1 VIPERIDRL
10 LPAVSALLAV
20 SAFPPFHLLI
30 PSFVALVPLAVWV
43 ADQNDGRGALG
54 GTESRGVASRRE
66 ASERVISGRVFRGG
80 VWFGVLYFGLLLYWM
95 PLALVAFTWWAVPAY
110 LTVVLVLALG
120 AGCFTWALRRLTHRG
135 GIPVWL
141 ALPLTWTALE
151 WLRAHAPGG
160 LAFPWLGLGTSLT
173 GYPELVGA
181 AELVGARGITL
192 WLALLNGLMA
202 EVIRALRSREG
213 GRMSMGWAAAFVLVL
228 AVPAAWGYW
237 RADTLTVRPVG
248 EIAVVQPNVSAEFR
262 LDGGESNDST
272 VASLTRLLPKGA
284 GFSRGLPESDRLSP
298 DFPDGDGFSP
308 DLVVWPE
315 VTFFGPIESDR
326 SLREL
331 VRAAAERWAAPV
343 VFGGIGQSVTR
354 EGSVIPLNS
363 AFMTGRDG
371 QLAGFRYDKHR
382 LVPLVEGLPFR
393 AGAWREG
400 GAGIDSYGRG
410 VDWPL
415 GTMENGARFAVLIC
429 FESIYASHARRLRL
443 EGADFFLNLTNDGWF
458 GREPWYTR
466 TAALWQHP
474 AHLVMRAIEQRVG
487 VARSANT
494 GFSFF
499 VDPLGRVYGRTEL
512 FQAVVRS
519 ETIYTSDVLTLYT
532 RTGDVA
538 GWTALLL
545 TLGLLVIPLP
555 WPRPA

>member
-1 VIPERIDRL
+1 MIPERGDRL

-43 ADQNDGRGALG
+43 ADQ
-54 GTESRGVASRRE
+54 TEEENTSRGVS
-66 ASERVISGRVFRGG
+66 SRVFRGG

-95 PLALVAFTWWAVPAY
+95 PLALAAFTWWAVPAY
-110 LTVVLVLALG
+110 LTVVMVLAIG
-120 AGCFTWALRRLTHRG
+120 AGGFAWALRRLIHHG
-135 GIPVWL
+135 GIPLWL

-160 LAFPWLGLGTSLT
+160 LAFPWLGFGTSLT

-192 WLALLNGLMA
+192 WLALLNGLLA
-202 EVIRALRSREG
+202 EAVRAVRARDEARLAER
-213 GRMSMGWAAAFVLVL
+213 WAVAFALVL

-237 RADTLTVRPVG
+237 RASTLAVRAVG
-248 EIAVVQPNVSAEFR
+248 QVAVVQPNVAAQFR
-262 LDGGESNDST
+262 LDGARSNDST
-272 VASLTRLLPKGA
+272 VASLTRLLPEGA
-284 GFSRGLPESDRLSP
+284 GLSPGLPE
-298 DFPDGDGFSP
+298 GDGFSP

-315 VTFFGPIESDR
+315 ATFFGPIESDNA
-326 SLREL
+326 LRERVL
-331 VRAAAERWAAPV
+331 TVAEKWGAPV
-343 VFGGIGQSVTR
+343 VFGGIGETAGE
-354 EGSVIPLNS
+354 EGNPIPLNS

-371 QLAGFRYDKHR
+371 DLTDFRYDKHR
-382 LVPLVEGLPFR
+382 LVPLVEAIPFR
-393 AGAWREG
+393 RGGWLDGSAGV
-400 GAGIDSYGRG
+400 DSYGRG
-410 VDWPL
+410 ADWPL
-415 GTMENGARFAVLIC
+415 GVMGVGARFGILIC
-429 FESIYASHARRLRL
+429 NESIYASHARTFRLL
-443 EGADFFLNLTNDGWF
+443 GADFFLSPTNDGWF
-458 GREPWYTR
+458 GRQPSYTR

-487 VARSANT
+487 VARAANT
-494 GFSFF
+494 GFSLF

-512 FQAVVRS
+512 FQEVVRS
-519 ETIYTSDVLTLYT
+519 EMIYTSDVLTLYT

-555 WPRPA
+555 WFRPA

>member
-1 VIPERIDRL
+1 MIPERGDRL

-20 SAFPPFHLLI
+20 SAFPPLHLLI

-43 ADQNDGRGALG
+43 ADQTDEENASEGSASEWHG
-54 GTESRGVASRRE
+54 SRGV
-66 ASERVISGRVFRGG
+66 SGRVFRGG

-95 PLALVAFTWWAVPAY
+95 PLALTAFTWWAVPAY
-110 LTVVLVLALG
+110 LTVVMVLALG
-120 AGCFTWALRRLTHRG
+120 AGGFAWALRRLIHHG
-135 GIPVWL
+135 GIPLWL

-192 WLALLNGLMA
+192 WLALLNGLLA
-202 EVIRALRSREG
+202 EAVRAARVLDGARLAAR
-213 GRMSMGWAAAFVLVL
+213 WAAAFALVL

-237 RADTLTVRPVG
+237 RASTLAVRAVG
-248 EIAVVQPNVSAEFR
+248 EVAVVQPNVAAQFR
-262 LDGGESNDST
+262 LDGARSNDST
-272 VASLTRLLPKGA
+272 VASLTRLLPEGA
-284 GFSRGLPESDRLSP
+284 GLSPGLPE
-298 DFPDGDGFSP
+298 GDEFSP

-315 VTFFGPIESDR
+315 VTFFGPIESDDA
-326 SLREL
+326 LRERVL
-331 VRAAAERWAAPV
+331 AVSENWGAPV
-343 VFGGIGQSVTR
+343 VFGGIGETVGE
-354 EGSVIPLNS
+354 EGNSIPLNS

-371 QLAGFRYDKHR
+371 ELTDFRYDKHW
-382 LVPLVEGLPFR
+382 LVPLVEAVPFR
-393 AGAWREG
+393 RG
-400 GAGIDSYGRG
+400 GWLDGSAEVDSYGRG
-410 VDWPL
+410 ADRPL
-415 GTMENGARFAVLIC
+415 GVMGVDARFGILIC
-429 FESIYASHARRLRL
+429 NESTYARHARPFRLL
-443 EGADFFLNLTNDGWF
+443 GADFFLSLTNDGWF

-474 AHLVMRAIEQRVG
+474 AHLVMRAIEHRVG
-487 VARSANT
+487 VARAANT
-494 GFSFF
+494 GFSLF

-512 FQAVVRS
+512 FQAAVRS

-545 TLGLLVIPLP
+545 TLGLVVIPLP